1 MSSRASADYALAFLR
16 MAHCTPED
24 VTSGQWQLSNELL
37 ENMARSEHLR
47 WCAFHYAMGFRV
59 MTLQEFQERCEVY
72 LAEKAAHG
80 TTRYRIGKDL
90 TRRIHCCLIPW
101 DVLDSLSE
109 SENKVTGGYV
119 DYKQM
124 DRDNVLAL
132 PELLR
137 ACQEDV

>member
-1 MSSRASADYALAFLR
+1 MHFHPSCLPEVRAAGPIMPLLRLTTRFPQFFLHEKSREIKR
-16 MAHCTPED
+16 II
-24 VTSGQWQLSNELL
+24 Q
-37 ENMARSEHLR
+37 
-47 WCAFHYAMGFRV
+47 
-59 MTLQEFQERCEVY
+59 Y

-109 SENKVTGGYV
+109 SENKVTGGHV